1 MDDDEDNGQVRL
13 RAAKS
18 NYMYPRR
25 AVNYHG
31 TGMTK
36 KLQKLRDVNPYNSE
50 RAASY
55 RRFGLLFSGT
65 ITPE

>member
-1 MDDDEDNGQVRL
+1 
-13 RAAKS
+13 
-18 NYMYPRR
+18 
-25 AVNYHG
+25 
-31 TGMTK
+31 MTK